1 MARRTGWRLRKRGD
15 TYSVR
20 FRVGSERFE
29 IATGARDLVGA
40 TRRAE
45 AIYADAI
52 AGRLKERTRFRLA
65 ADTPL
70 EEVAA
75 LWLADMEAEVDAETV
90 GLWKSYV
97 RAHWRQHFGRL
108 VDLTESNMAAYGRA
122 RLRAVLAVTARKE
135 LSALRRFVRWLAE
148 QEHVSAPPVVPSLAK
163 GAIGTRFEKRRRG
176 QPTEISA
183 EEARAIVAALPERSR
198 KHGHIVRARF
208 VVAYETALRPATLDA
223 LSVPEHYRRG
233 ADALRIAAEIDK
245 ARYGRQVPLSPAAR
259 AALDAVCPERGLLFG
274 RHDHRDQLERAARR
288 VLDET
293 RAATFTAYDLRHC
306 RLTELA
312 ETGNVTG
319 AAYLAGHRRVG
330 AAVLS
335 VAPSQAA
342 ITAALPLPVEPDQR
356 AELGRFVLLDDVPA
370 NGESW
375 FLARCWELA
384 READIVAIVA
394 HSDPVAR
401 LRADGTRVFP
411 GHIGTIYQATNARYV
426 GLTPRRSQRLFGD
439 GTVLSARAISKLR
452 VRERGWRYALES
464 LVAHGAPEPSGDWRD
479 WCRIAIESTTRVVR
493 HSGNHRYVWAL
504 DRALRRHLPERRAY
518 PKAETWRTA
527 A

>member
-1 MARRTGWRLRKRGD
+1 MTVVQRWRLRRD
-15 TYSVR
+15 TYRCAGEPIRTADYEV
-20 FRVGSERFE
+20 SE
-29 IATGARDLVGA
+29 IPD
-40 TRRAE
+40 
-45 AIYADAI
+45 
-52 AGRLKERTRFRLA
+52 
-65 ADTPL
+65 DT
-70 EEVAA
+70 
-75 LWLADMEAEVDAETV
+75 
-90 GLWKSYV
+90 
-97 RAHWRQHFGRL
+97 
-108 VDLTESNMAAYGRA
+108 
-122 RLRAVLAVTARKE
+122 TA
-135 LSALRRFVRWLAE
+135 RRFVEA
-148 QEHVSAPPVVPSLAK
+148 HHYSAS
-163 GAIGTRFEKRRRG
+163 
-176 QPTEISA
+176 
-183 EEARAIVAALPERSR
+183 
-198 KHGHIVRARF
+198 
-208 VVAYETALRPATLDA
+208 Y
-223 LSVPEHYRRG
+223 
-233 ADALRIAAEIDK
+233 
-245 ARYGRQVPLSPAAR
+245 PAAR
-259 AALDAVCPERGLLFG
+259 RRYGL
-274 RHDHRDQLERAARR
+274 
-288 VLDET
+288 
-293 RAATFTAYDLRHC
+293 
-306 RLTELA
+306 
-312 ETGNVTG
+312 
-319 AAYLAGHRRVG
+319 HRRGELVG